1 MKSITAILML
11 IALMGCGSG
20 QATSDNDKP
29 KDLPKAPNIAQ
40 KDKVPPSIP
49 EI

>member
-1 MKSITAILML
+1 MKSIIAMLML
-11 IALMGCGSG
+11 IALMGCGSV
-20 QATSDNDKP
+20 QSTSDNDEP

-49 EI
+49 AI

>member
-1 MKSITAILML
+1 MLML
-11 IALMGCGSG
+11 IALMGCGSV
-20 QATSDNDKP
+20 QSTSDNDEP